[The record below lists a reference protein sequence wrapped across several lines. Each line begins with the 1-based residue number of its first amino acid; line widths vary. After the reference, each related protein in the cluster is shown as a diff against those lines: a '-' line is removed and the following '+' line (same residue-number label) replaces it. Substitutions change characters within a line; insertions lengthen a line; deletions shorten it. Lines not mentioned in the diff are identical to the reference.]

1 VAHQLRRYGGSFVRN
16 YSDFAMKRN
25 SIVTHLSRSR
35 SGSPVQEVW
44 WLVGNEFSWLFDKEV
59 QYGDSFIQES

>member
-1 VAHQLRRYGGSFVRN
+1 VALWLRRYGGSLER
-16 YSDFAMKRN
+16 SCHDFAMKRN